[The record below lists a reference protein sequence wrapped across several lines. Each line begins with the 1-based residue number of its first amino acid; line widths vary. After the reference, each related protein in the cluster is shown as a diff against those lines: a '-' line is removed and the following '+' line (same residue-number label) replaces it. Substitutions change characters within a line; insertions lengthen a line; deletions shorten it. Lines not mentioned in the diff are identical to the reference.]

1 MHEDHLIDGVI
12 EDVKRRMK
20 DAGAA
25 RVSRIVLELSPDS
38 HMDELSV
45 EMHLESHLAEEPAL
59 VDAKIE
65 YRPVLP
71 RLFCSSCNAEFERR
85 PGVFTCPNCAKPG
98 RPCGH
103 RSGLRVL
110 DVDLN

>member
-12 EDVKRRMK
+12 ADVKRRIQE
-20 DAGAA
+20 AGASHA
-25 RVSRIVLELSPDS
+25 GRIVLELSPDS

-45 EMHLESHLAEEPAL
+45 SMHLESHLAEEPAL
-59 VDAKIE
+59 AGAVITF
-65 YRPVLP
+65 RHVPP
-71 RLFCSSCNAEFERR
+71 RLFCPACQAEFERQ
-85 PGVFTCPNCAKPG
+85 PGVFTCPQCAKPG

-110 DVDLN
+110 DVEVL